1 MITIGERSFM
11 FEYPST
17 VMTDIATSSAV
28 KVKHELYGMKFK
40 LLEREELVY
49 ISTNTDSL
57 INSYLFSG

>member
-1 MITIGERSFM
+1 M